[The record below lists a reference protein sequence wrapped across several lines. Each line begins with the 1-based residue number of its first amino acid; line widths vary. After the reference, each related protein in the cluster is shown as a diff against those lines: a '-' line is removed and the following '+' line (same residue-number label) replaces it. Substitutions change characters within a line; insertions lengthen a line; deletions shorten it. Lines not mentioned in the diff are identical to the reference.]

1 MELVEFLGRYMIREL
16 SPRLRSPAWA
26 AREAIVAAAMAT
38 SDDLQRWERAF
49 EATATRPAT
58 FLAPMF
64 TAVGRR
70 QA

>member
-1 MELVEFLGRYMIREL
+1 
-16 SPRLRSPAWA
+16 
-26 AREAIVAAAMAT
+26 MAT